1 MYSAGLEMNTNKIF
15 VSLIP
20 LWFLWG
26 FNNWWLFEHQRN
38 SPTEAPSQAHS
49 GMFLFNTWSKDQGTG
64 LHLSRYQL
72 IKNKYL
78 LAELMMIIPPTQE
91 PILQYNIIS

>member
-26 FNNWWLFEHQRN
+26 FNNWWLFELQRD

-78 LAELMMIIPPTQE
+78 LTELMIIPPTQE